1 MKLRQCEI
9 CKCYLTDGEVNAS
22 QYDRY
27 PTCFLHRDK
36 PKKRTTSLD
45 EREMKLMDWTDF
57 RSKGDE

>member
-27 PTCFLHRDK
+27 LTCFQHK
-36 PKKRTTSLD
+36 YEIKEQTASLD
-45 EREMKLMDWTDF
+45 KQEMKLMDWVDLG
-57 RSKGDE
+57 RKDND

>member
-27 PTCFLHRDK
+27 LTCFLHRDK
-36 PKKRTTSLD
+36 PKKQTHSLD
-45 EREMKLMDWTDF
+45 EREMKLMDWVDLGAG
-57 RSKGDE
+57 R